1 MSVELD
7 KSRVVKAFVPAIDML
22 DMYSKILREMASVE
36 KTEGKRIDELL
47 KEVISYDSLIML
59 SKKMTPE
66 LYTQFITALLRLS
79 TISIKAPNPLI
90 LPSEEK
96 EKLASEIDEIVLIL
110 KKVFSQLKEI

>member
-1 MSVELD
+1 
-7 KSRVVKAFVPAIDML
+7 
-22 DMYSKILREMASVE
+22 
-36 KTEGKRIDELL
+36 
-47 KEVISYDSLIML
+47 
-59 SKKMTPE
+59 MTPE
-66 LYTQFITALLRLS
+66 LYTQFITALLRLT